1 MEGGLEQTA
10 KLLELIRERGFKQGD
25 KLPSERDLAALF
37 GMSRSAVRESLIR
50 LDTLRIVESR
60 PKSGVYLQPYGAER
74 SIEAMVLFAETNTPL
89 TAAEVAQSVE
99 LRSVLE
105 SEALRLACLRR
116 TQEDLDALTQ
126 ILRDSEAAMARGE
139 TLAEYDPLFHKAIVA
154 ATKNDVLLRFIN
166 VFYRMSRK
174 RRELYFHEQDQS
186 KRSHAQHLQ
195 LYAAIESRDG
205 ERGQQIL
212 RRHLKGVDT
221 YFRMFFSEDAQ
232 DAAPAAPRVRRAAR
246 PAAAVARPGPA
257 KKAAPAA
264 PRATAV
270 TRRAPGTRSAP
281 APRRPR
287 ATG

>member
-1 MEGGLEQTA
+1 VEGLEQTS
-10 KLLELIRERGFKQGD
+10 KLLELIRERGFKPGD

-89 TAAEVAQSVE
+89 SAAEVAQSVE

-105 SEALRLACLRR
+105 NEAMRLACLRR
-116 TQEDLDALTQ
+116 TQSDLKDLQQ
-126 ILRDSEAAMARGE
+126 ILRDSAAAIARGE
-139 TLAEYDPLFHKAIVA
+139 TLADLDAQFHKAIVA

-174 RRELYFHEQDQS
+174 RREIYFDAPQQS

-195 LYAAIESRDG
+195 LYGAIEAQDAAL
-205 ERGQQIL
+205 GQQIL
-212 RRHLKGVDT
+212 RRHLKGVDA
-221 YFRMFFSEDAQ
+221 YFRMFFSEGPP
-232 DAAPAAPRVRRAAR
+232 PAGRRALV
-246 PAAAVARPGPA
+246 P
-257 KKAAPAA
+257 K
-264 PRATAV
+264 RATAKPA
-270 TRRAPGTRSAP
+270 RRST
-281 APRRPR
+281 
-287 ATG
+287 

>member
-1 MEGGLEQTA
+1 MEGLEQTA
-10 KLLELIRERGFKQGD
+10 KLLELIRKRGFEPGD

-89 TAAEVAQSVE
+89 TAAEVVQSVE

-105 SEALRLACLRR
+105 SEAMRLACLRR
-116 TQEDLDALTQ
+116 TQSDLDTLQQ
-126 ILRDSEAAMARGE
+126 ILRDSEAAIARGE
-139 TLAEYDPLFHKAIVA
+139 TLAELDPLFHKAIVA

-174 RRELYFHEQDQS
+174 RREIYFQASQQS

-195 LYAAIESRDG
+195 LYGAIEAQDA
-205 ERGQQIL
+205 ELGQQIL
-212 RRHLKGVDT
+212 RRHLKGVDA
-221 YFRMFFSEDAQ
+221 YFRMFFSETE
-232 DAAPAAPRVRRAAR
+232 APAAPARRAKAKAPER
-246 PAAAVARPGPA
+246 KPPTAEPAVRS
-257 KKAAPAA
+257 
-264 PRATAV
+264 
-270 TRRAPGTRSAP
+270 TRR
-281 APRRPR
+281 
-287 ATG
+287 

>member
-1 MEGGLEQTA
+1 VEGLEQTS
-10 KLLELIRERGFKQGD
+10 KLLELIRERGFKPGD

-89 TAAEVAQSVE
+89 SAAEVAQSVE

-105 SEALRLACLRR
+105 SEAMRLACLRR
-116 TQEDLDALTQ
+116 SQSDLDDLQQ
-126 ILRDSEAAMARGE
+126 ILRDSEAAIARGE
-139 TLAEYDPLFHKAIVA
+139 SLAELDPQFHKAIVA

-174 RRELYFHEQDQS
+174 RREIYFHAPQQS

-195 LYAAIESRDG
+195 LYAAIEARDA
-205 ERGQQIL
+205 ELGQQVL
-212 RRHLKGVDT
+212 RRHLKGVDA
-221 YFRMFFSEDAQ
+221 YFRMFFSESPARPAR
-232 DAAPAAPRVRRAAR
+232 AAAATQRAAR
-246 PAAAVARPGPA
+246 QPA
-257 KKAAPAA
+257 K
-264 PRATAV
+264 RNG
-270 TRRAPGTRSAP
+270 RR
-281 APRRPR
+281 
-287 ATG
+287 

>member
-1 MEGGLEQTA
+1 MEGLEQTS
-10 KLLELIRERGFKQGD
+10 KLLELIRERGFKPGD

-89 TAAEVAQSVE
+89 SAAEVAQSVE

-105 SEALRLACLRR
+105 NEAMRLACLRR
-116 TQEDLDALTQ
+116 TQSDLKDLQQ
-126 ILRDSEAAMARGE
+126 ILCDSAAAISRGE
-139 TLAEYDPLFHKAIVA
+139 TLAELDAQFHKAIVA

-174 RRELYFHEQDQS
+174 RREIYFDAPRQS

-195 LYAAIESRDG
+195 LYSAIEAQDAVL
-205 ERGQQIL
+205 GQQIL
-212 RRHLKGVDT
+212 RRHLKGVDA
-221 YFRMFFSEDAQ
+221 YFRMFFSEGPPLARRR
-232 DAAPAAPRVRRAAR
+232 APAP
-246 PAAAVARPGPA
+246 
-257 KKAAPAA
+257 K
-264 PRATAV
+264 RATAKP
-270 TRRAPGTRSAP
+270 ASRSS
-281 APRRPR
+281 RS
-287 ATG
+287 

>member
-1 MEGGLEQTA
+1 VEGLEQTS
-10 KLLELIRERGFKQGD
+10 KLLELIRQRGFKPGD

-89 TAAEVAQSVE
+89 SAAEVAQSVE

-105 SEALRLACLRR
+105 NEAMRLACLRR
-116 TQEDLDALTQ
+116 TQSDLKDLQQ
-126 ILRDSEAAMARGE
+126 ILRDSAAAITRGE
-139 TLAEYDPLFHKAIVA
+139 TLADLDAQFHKAIVA

-174 RRELYFHEQDQS
+174 RREIYFDAPQQS

-195 LYAAIESRDG
+195 LYGAIEAQDAAL
-205 ERGQQIL
+205 GQQIL
-212 RRHLKGVDT
+212 RRHLKGVDA
-221 YFRMFFSEDAQ
+221 YFRMFFSEGPP
-232 DAAPAAPRVRRAAR
+232 PAERRAR
-246 PAAAVARPGPA
+246 VP
-257 KKAAPAA
+257 K
-264 PRATAV
+264 RATAKPGRRS
-270 TRRAPGTRSAP
+270 TRP
-281 APRRPR
+281 
-287 ATG
+287 